1 MILAK
6 TCYLHTGKL
15 GVKQHFFSCTQIKTL
30 HMWLF
35 LSGGGEEKFRQLLV
49 VAEVYS
55 VVIITLC
62 KMQGGVAPSHL

>member
-1 MILAK
+1 MILTK

-35 LSGGGEEKFRQLLV
+35 LSGGGEEKF
-49 VAEVYS
+49 
-55 VVIITLC
+55 
-62 KMQGGVAPSHL
+62 